1 MFENLTEKLQR
12 TFKNL
17 RGQGKLTDEHLDTAL
32 AEIREALLEGDVN
45 VGVADELLANIRAK
59 AIGSEVMLQLSPD
72 QQVVKVVRDELA
84 AMLGKHA
91 KPIFASRPPSVW
103 MIVGLQGS
111 GKTTTTGKL
120 AKWLS
125 QHGHRPLVVSTDVYR
140 PAAREQLA
148 QVAKAVGTAIWPGT
162 GTDKPLEIVKG
173 AIKEEKLSASDVV
186 LVDTAGRLHFD
197 DDLMNELSMLKKE
210 LQPSEMLFIADSMIG
225 QDAGRS
231 AGEFH
236 KRLGLTGVI
245 LTKLDGDARGG
256 AALSI
261 GKVTGAP
268 VKFVGLGE
276 KYEALEAFYPERIV
290 SRVLGMGD
298 LMSLIERVEQTVDK
312 KVAADL
318 ERKLRKEDF
327 TLEDFRDQLKQIRK
341 MGPLEKIVDM
351 LPKMGPLQNL
361 PKDAKV
367 DEGQLT
373 RVEAIINSMTNQE
386 RRDHNV
392 IDGKRRKRIAKG
404 SGTTVQD
411 VNTVLKQ
418 YLQMRTMMKQYGA
431 MAARAKM
438 KGVHPDG
445 QYKPVEKIGQWIEH
459 LQFPHR
465 QKCGGAKKH
474 AQQSIRKERSHAHEK
489 LSLEIFCLLVDDV
502 ARRISKPEKANV
514 EYLQLEQPAEKQVPR
529 LVNNHARKRQRRN
542 HRPRNEK
549 HPRLL
554 LLPRR
559 LSAAD
564 SAVVF
569 GLTNNLPA
577 FEPVAVALRKLVE
590 NLQ

>member
-17 RGQGKLTDEHLDTAL
+17 RGQGKLTDEHLDVAL
-32 AEIREALLEGDVN
+32 GEIREALLEGDVN
-45 VGVADELLANIRAK
+45 VGVADELLANIRKHAL
-59 AIGSEVMLQLSPD
+59 GSEVMLQLSPD
-72 QQVVKVVRDELA
+72 QQVVKVVRDELS

-91 KPIFASRPPSVW
+91 KPLFASRPPSVW

-120 AKWLS
+120 AKWLV

-148 QVAKAVGTAIWPGT
+148 QVAKAVGTALWPGA

-173 AIKEEKLSASDVV
+173 AIREAKLSASDVI
-186 LVDTAGRLHFD
+186 LVDTAGRLHLD

-210 LQPSEMLFIADSMIG
+210 LTPSEILFIADAMIG
-225 QDAGRS
+225 QDAVRS
-231 AGEFH
+231 AGECH

-276 KYEALEAFYPERIV
+276 KYDALEGFYPERIV

-298 LMSLIERVEQTVDK
+298 LMSLIERAEQAVDK
-312 KVAADL
+312 KAAMEL

-327 TLEDFRDQLKQIRK
+327 TLEDFRDQLKQ
-341 MGPLEKIVDM
+341 LVDM
-351 LPKMGPLQNL
+351 LPKVGPLANL

-367 DEGQLT
+367 DEGQLKQ
-373 RVEAIINSMTNQE
+373 VEAIINSMTNQE

-404 SGTTVQD
+404 SGTTVQE
-411 VNTVLKQ
+411 VNQVLKQ
-418 YLQMRTMMKQYGA
+418 YMQMRTMMKQYGA

-438 KGVHPDG
+438 KGLG
-445 QYKPVEKIGQWIEH
+445 
-459 LQFPHR
+459 
-465 QKCGGAKKH
+465 
-474 AQQSIRKERSHAHEK
+474 K
-489 LSLEIFCLLVDDV
+489 L
-502 ARRISKPEKANV
+502 A
-514 EYLQLEQPAEKQVPR
+514 
-529 LVNNHARKRQRRN
+529 
-542 HRPRNEK
+542 
-549 HPRLL
+549 
-554 LLPRR
+554 
-559 LSAAD
+559 
-564 SAVVF
+564 
-569 GLTNNLPA
+569 GLG
-577 FEPVAVALRKLVE
+577 
-590 NLQ
+590 

>member
-173 AIKEEKLSASDVV
+173 AIKEAKLSASDVV
-186 LVDTAGRLHFD
+186 LVDTAGRLHID

-225 QDAGRS
+225 QDAVRS

-256 AALSI
+256 AA
-261 GKVTGAP
+261 

-276 KYEALEAFYPERIV
+276 KYDALEGFYPERIV

-312 KVAADL
+312 KAAADL
-318 ERKLRKEDF
+318 ERKLRKEEF

-367 DEGQLT
+367 DESQLT

-431 MAARAKM
+431 MAARTKM
-438 KGVHPDG
+438 KGLG
-445 QYKPVEKIGQWIEH
+445 
-459 LQFPHR
+459 
-465 QKCGGAKKH
+465 
-474 AQQSIRKERSHAHEK
+474 K
-489 LSLEIFCLLVDDV
+489 L
-502 ARRISKPEKANV
+502 AG
-514 EYLQLEQPAEKQVPR
+514 
-529 LVNNHARKRQRRN
+529 
-542 HRPRNEK
+542 
-549 HPRLL
+549 
-554 LLPRR
+554 
-559 LSAAD
+559 LS
-564 SAVVF
+564 
-569 GLTNNLPA
+569 
-577 FEPVAVALRKLVE
+577 
-590 NLQ
+590 